1 MKIKQQNQEMNFINR
16 SLFTLM
22 ALSLFAISFT
32 IILDTQ
38 TAYAI
43 EISLPQ
49 NAVTEDVFGD
59 IGILDIKIIDD
70 TIYLLYWN
78 SEDNDNLKL
87 TSSIDEG
94 ATWSNPVLIFNG
106 FDSVFTETISEHIF
120 INDNGDIGVGWE
132 QESLPVLIY
141 FALSTD
147 GGLTFTS
154 DEDLDILSFD
164 SKFSNSESVIAW
176 SGDGQNIAL
185 TISDEETQGV
195 VVSNDFGMSWTDIV
209 LQSGDDPDGITDQ
222 NSGSIVVNGMN
233 MYVIWN
239 GQNADSHI
247 YFSKSND
254 AGVTWDT
261 LTQISTSAI
270 SEANTRLLVNEDD
283 SKVLISWIGDSQELV
298 QIVSTDGGDT
308 FGSPKIL
315 DGLTCDNEYD
325 VDNLGDDIIFMCKGI
340 SESKRYVL
348 LSNDFGQTYST
359 ELTIIDGSDVEITN
373 SNFPENIGAGNN
385 LYSLWEDSVSPIKS
399 KFLSLSQDKGQTF
412 NFESLSGVDDATLEN
427 GIFSRQI
434 VSDNTWY
441 WFVQSS
447 PTRIDFV
454 KVITEFPV
462 DHYLGYDTK
471 VKHDHDDKHDDEK
484 IQVTLVDEFVPDE
497 VNYDVKKLKMLFN
510 PVNKNGEGISNN
522 LSHLVGYDIKESKGE
537 PKFDG
542 IRNILVI
549 NQFGDLIVDIKKV
562 KTLLVPSFKD
572 HDVIPSEPADLDINH
587 FKCYDAKESKHTPK
601 FETRDV
607 NLSDQFD
614 SLFMEVHK
622 PKLLCSPVDKNGEGI
637 VNDENYVMCYDLKK
651 IKGEPKF
658 QKINV
663 FTNNQFGP
671 EELEAKKQKQ
681 LCVPSTIVLSD

>member
-1 MKIKQQNQEMNFINR
+1 MNFISLNTR
-16 SLFTLM
+16 SVYVLM
-22 ALSLFAISFT
+22 TLSLFAISFVM
-32 IILDTQ
+32 ISDAQ

-43 EISLPQ
+43 EISSPQ
-49 NAVTEDVFGD
+49 NAVSEDDFGD
-59 IGILDIKIIDD
+59 IGILDIKITDD
-70 TIYLLYWN
+70 AIHLLYWN
-78 SEDNDNLKL
+78 SDDNDNLKF
-87 TSSIDEG
+87 TSSVDEG
-94 ATWSNPVLIFNG
+94 ATWSEPVLISNG
-106 FDSVFTETISEHIF
+106 FDSIFTETISEHIF

-132 QESLPVLIY
+132 QESEPVLIF

-154 DEDLDILSFD
+154 EEDIDTLSY
-164 SKFSNSESVIAW
+164 SSEFSNSESVIAW

-185 TISDEETQGV
+185 AISDDETQGV

-209 LQSGDDPDGITDQ
+209 LQSSDGPEGIDNQ
-222 NSGSIVVNGMN
+222 NSASLVVNGMN

-239 GQNADSHI
+239 GQNGDSHI
-247 YFSKSND
+247 YFSKSNN
-254 AGVTWDT
+254 AGVTWDDSI
-261 LTQISTSAI
+261 QISTSAI
-270 SEANTRLLVNEDD
+270 SEDNTRLLVNEDF
-283 SKVLISWIGDSQELV
+283 SKVLISWIGDSQELM
-298 QIVSTDGGDT
+298 QTVSTDGGDT

-315 DGLTCDNEYD
+315 DGSICDNEYD

-340 SESKRYVL
+340 SDSKRYVL

-359 ELTIIDGSDVEITN
+359 EFTIIDGSDVGIAA
-373 SNFPENIGAGNN
+373 SDFPENVGNGDN
-385 LYSLWEDSVSPIKS
+385 LYSLWEDNSINNFKS

-441 WFVQSS
+441 WFVQLS
-447 PTRIDFV
+447 PTTIDFV
-454 KVITEFPV
+454 KVITVFPV

-471 VKHDHDDKHDDEK
+471 VKHDDKHDDEK

-510 PVNKNGEGISNN
+510 PVNKNGEGISNE

-542 IRNILVI
+542 IKNILVI
-549 NQFGDLIVDIKKV
+549 NQFGDLTVDIKKV
-562 KTLLVPSFKD
+562 KILLVPSFKD
-572 HDVIPSEPADLDINH
+572 HDVIPTEPEDLDINH

-622 PKLLCSPVDKNGEGI
+622 PKLLCSPVDKNSEGI
-637 VNDENYVMCYDLKK
+637 VNDENYVMCYDLKE